1 MKTTPFTE
9 THISLGAKMHE
20 FAGYNM
26 PIEYSGIIDEHLTVC
41 QGVGVFDVSHMGE
54 FWVKGP
60 HALDFLQTVTSNNVA
75 ALTPGKVQYTCFPN
89 EDGGIVDDLLVY
101 RYEQEK
107 YLLVVNA
114 SNIEKDWNWC
124 MSHNTMGAELENAS
138 DRMAQLAVQGP
149 KAIEALQK
157 LTPVNLSELSYYTFT
172 HGEFAGEPD
181 VIISNTGYTGAGGFE
196 LYFYPEAAI
205 KYGMPCLRLVRSSVS
220 NLSVWVLVIRFALK
234 WDSACMEMTWMIPR
248 RLLKLDWDGL
258 PSL

>member
-1 MKTTPFTE
+1 
-9 THISLGAKMHE
+9 
-20 FAGYNM
+20 
-26 PIEYSGIIDEHLTVC
+26 
-41 QGVGVFDVSHMGE
+41 
-54 FWVKGP
+54 
-60 HALDFLQTVTSNNVA
+60 
-75 ALTPGKVQYTCFPN
+75 
-89 EDGGIVDDLLVY
+89 
-101 RYEQEK
+101 
-107 YLLVVNA
+107 
-114 SNIEKDWNWC
+114 
-124 MSHNTMGAELENAS
+124 MGAELENAS

-205 KYGMPCLRLVRSSVS
+205 KIWNAVFEAGAEFGIE